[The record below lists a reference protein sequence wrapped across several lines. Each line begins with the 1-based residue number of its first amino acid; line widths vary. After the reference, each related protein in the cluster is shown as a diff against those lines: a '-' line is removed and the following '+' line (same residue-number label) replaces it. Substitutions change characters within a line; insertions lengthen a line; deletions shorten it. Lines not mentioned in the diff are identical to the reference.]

1 MIKELEINKKKFLK
15 FIIIEI
21 INLKLKVVK
30 KLKYELEYI
39 FVKWFWK
46 IRWKE
51 D

>member
-39 FVKWFWK
+39 FVK
-46 IRWKE
+46 
-51 D
+51 